1 MMRFSKVHS
10 MMEVVLLVLFLASA
24 AYCVPQKLIDLDF
37 KNADVKD
44 VLRVLASQN
53 GANFL
58 IDNEVSGTVTIHLTK
73 VTFDDALNIITQ
85 SNNLRYIKQNNVYQI
100 TQIDNSVLNVE
111 YSNNLLSVEAKEAKV
126 LQLIQAIAQ
135 KVGMNLVPDPAIKDR
150 ITIRLQQIPVQN
162 ALDSILIQAN
172 CTAEKNGAVT
182 FIRKKSSLQADFTV
196 KYQNNLLSLDAQNA
210 PLAALTRAITEKTGV
225 SVIPNQDLNMNIS
238 IYLQNLPLPDAL
250 TLLCSAN
257 NLQLMNSGE
266 SWRISRAPT
275 MGPGGQNMNIN
286 YDSKEKLF
294 DVEVQSSSLTTVL
307 WEMARKANVDL
318 VVLAQVNWTVNNI
331 RLHKLP
337 FEQTLKYLFEGTVYS
352 YKLQNNIYMIGDG
365 MIVRPE
371 TSDFN
376 TVKVYPI
383 KYVKADVLLN
393 TLPAIFSR
401 QNFVLL
407 TDKNSLIVTAPE
419 SVHKMFGD
427 YLKQVDTDDNQDR
440 TVVVPIKNLK
450 AEDVLKY
457 IPSSISK
464 TDMVVVKEINSITV
478 TGPQNFI
485 NQVQQ
490 YIAKIDQVNPTIVFD
505 VMVVLITGNNEF
517 DWNPNYTLS
526 LGGMKIGINSQTGVL
541 QEIFPS
547 TTETTDSSGNT
558 STTTTE
564 SATSLTFLLDNK
576 KAKVLQ
582 NPTITTLN
590 GYPATFSVATKRYYT
605 IKESTTTNGQVSETK
620 SYKNV
625 DSGLS
630 ITITPWVA
638 NDKITMEIKPKLSE
652 YGAIPQGQ
660 ELPETTEH
668 ATETTVRVND
678 KQSVILSGLR
688 NTRKEKTVTKIP
700 ILGDI
705 PLLGL
710 LFRSFSTKDVVEE
723 FVIVITPHL
732 VYNAEDAKAATQRIN
747 DNASQDLKDTLNPPA
762 EDPKK
767 KKKKQQ

>member
-1 MMRFSKVHS
+1 MIRFSKVHS
-10 MMEVVLLVLFLASA
+10 MVEVVLLVLFLASA
-24 AYCVPQKLIDLDF
+24 AYCVPPKLIDLDF

-58 IDNEVSGTVTIHLTK
+58 IDNEVSGTVTIHLAK

-85 SNNLRYIKQNNVYQI
+85 SNNLRFIKQNNVYQI
-100 TQIDNSVLNVE
+100 TPIDNSVLHVE
-111 YSNNLLSVEAKEAKV
+111 YDNNLLSVEAKEAKV
-126 LQLIQAIAQ
+126 LQIIQAIAQ

-196 KYQNNLLSLDAQNA
+196 RYQNNLLSIDAQNA
-210 PLAALTRAITEKTGV
+210 SLAALTRAITEKTGV
-225 SVIPNQDLNMNIS
+225 SVIPNQDLNLNIS

-250 TLLCSAN
+250 TLLCGAN

-266 SWRISRAPT
+266 SWRITRAST

-337 FEQTLKYLFEGTVYS
+337 FEQALKYLFEGTVYS
-352 YKLQNNIYMIGDG
+352 YRLQNNIYMIGDG

-376 TVKVYPI
+376 TVKIYPI

-505 VMVVLITGNNEF
+505 VMVVLITGDNEF
-517 DWNPNYTLS
+517 DWTPTYS
-526 LGGMKIGINSQTGVL
+526 ISAGGTKFGINTQSGTIG
-541 QEIFPS
+541 EDTSDSKSS
-547 TTETTDSSGNT
+547 TN
-558 STTTTE
+558 
-564 SATSLTFLLDNK
+564 LKFLLENK

-590 GYPATFSVATKRYYT
+590 GYPASFSVSTKRYYPVEET
-605 IKESTTTNGQVSETK
+605 TTTNGVPTTTK
-620 SYKNV
+620 SNKNV
-625 DSGLS
+625 DSSL
-630 ITITPWVA
+630 TVTVTPWVA
-638 NDKITMEIKPKLSE
+638 DDKITMEIKPKISE
-652 YGAIPQGQ
+652 FGAIPQGSA
-660 ELPETTEH
+660 LPETTEH
-668 ATETTVRVND
+668 ATETTIRVND

-688 NTRKEKTVTKIP
+688 NTRKEKTVNKIP
-700 ILGDI
+700 VLGDI

-710 LFRSFSTKDVVEE
+710 LFRSYSTKDVMEE

-732 VYNAEDAKAATQRIN
+732 VYNAEDAKAATQKIN
-747 DNASQDLKDTLNPPA
+747 DNASQELKDTLNPPA